1 MLTLKWKAPE
11 RARVVMGW
19 VGIVGLVTCGAILP
33 VERAFPGYLALWPV
47 LSGALVIMAGST
59 NSRWGV
65 DRLLSSAPL
74 QSLGNISYALYLVH
88 WPILILYSTAV
99 GTSRVNF
106 IEGAVIILVSI
117 GLAPHSLRGEA
128 VALP

>member
-1 MLTLKWKAPE
+1 M
-11 RARVVMGW
+11 
-19 VGIVGLVTCGAILP
+19 
-33 VERAFPGYLALWPV
+33 
-47 LSGALVIMAGST
+47 
-59 NSRWGV
+59 

-106 IEGAVIILVSI
+106 IEGADIILVSI
-117 GLAPHSLRGEA
+117 GLAWLLSR
-128 VALP
+128 